1 MTKPE
6 SNSEPDPQLSSSDE
20 SPNDELPT
28 DSEPLTDSELLADVD
43 FPAGESSPQD
53 EPSNV
58 DDDLG
63 DEPLEDDLL
72 PSSDD
77 DDESSEESF
86 DETDESPDEK
96 KARRAAV
103 VAALKPRIIE
113 MIHGKKYRPMKPKG
127 IAKFLGV
134 HGKDKKL
141 LKRAIYQLVRSG
153 HLKFGPKHLILAGRL
168 TELPSSAAT
177 TKPEA
182 GESTA
187 SVEAPAAKPIT
198 AKPPERIKPPKKG
211 VGIPASLAIS
221 DSADDSDDAESDD
234 DESESTSKT
243 PARPLKKGRI
253 LGRLRKTGSGS
264 GFVRPAG
271 VGKEHTRDQD
281 IFIPAGSLGDAAD
294 GDEVEVVLEGSGKR
308 FGGGGR
314 ILGRVVRIAERRTH
328 RFVGTYEERRKQG
341 LVRVDGRTFAEPIP
355 VGDPGAKGAADGD
368 KVVIEMVRFPSPRSP
383 GEAVLVEILGAK
395 GEPGVDTLSIIR
407 EFELPGDFSDDV
419 LEDARQQADSFNES
433 IGDRA
438 DFTGETVV
446 TIDPVDA
453 RDFDDAISL
462 KKLANGHWELGV
474 HIADVSHFVR
484 PKGPLDRE
492 ARERATSIYLPDR
505 VIPMLPEV
513 ISNHLASLQPDRVRY
528 TQTCFIEFTPEGVP
542 VHAEVKRGAIK
553 SCRRFTY
560 EEVDEFL
567 ADRVPWKEKL
577 DAKVFKLLD
586 QMHELAMVLRQ
597 RRLDRGAIELSLPE
611 LKIDLDKQG
620 KVSGAHLVEHTVSHQ
635 IIEEFMLAANEA
647 VARILSAAELPF
659 LRRIH
664 ETPDPRKLDV
674 LTSFVR
680 ELGIECDH
688 MQSRFEIKRVVAA
701 VADSGRMHA
710 VNYAILRSMQKAVYS
725 PVVEG
730 HYALN
735 SDNYC
740 HFTSPIRRYPDLTI
754 HRMLE
759 ALERGKRPHADF
771 GAQVVLGEHCSD
783 RERRAE
789 EAEREL
795 KKTKLLAY
803 LETRIGDRFEAV
815 ITGVEDFGFFAQGT
829 KLPAEGMVHVRTLS
843 DDRYRYDRD
852 AHCLAGH
859 RSGNSFRLGDLV
871 EVEVAYV
878 NVERRELDFRFVRT
892 ISSEGPIAVP
902 AGGSSDE
909 AEDFPSRPSHGKKRK
924 KGKREEQLGSGRR
937 SGSGKGTRKKA
948 ATFGK
953 GAKGSQGKPRG
964 KKGALESPAPTKR
977 KKQRPGKRERQARK
991 QDGNS

>member
-6 SNSEPDPQLSSSDE
+6 SNSNPDPESLSSDE
-20 SPNDELPT
+20 SPNENETSQTLNHGDRERGDREHSRQSNLSAD
-28 DSEPLTDSELLADVD
+28 DSHLQEEFSDD
-43 FPAGESSPQD
+43 ESS
-53 EPSNV
+53 EHEFSE

-72 PSSDD
+72 PTGLEGFEE
-77 DDESSEESF
+77 DEDPE
-86 DETDESPDEK
+86 EK

-103 VAALKPRIIE
+103 VAILKPRIVE
-113 MIHGKKYRPMKPKG
+113 LIHGAKYRPMKPKG

-141 LKRAIYQLVRSG
+141 LKRAIYQLVRAG
-153 HLKFGPKHLILAGRL
+153 FLKFGPKHQILPGRL
-168 TELPSSAAT
+168 TEIPKQPDVIAGP
-177 TKPEA
+177 KP
-182 GESTA
+182 
-187 SVEAPAAKPIT
+187 AKPRTPPPMEPIETVPEPKVVESEFALFETLADT
-198 AKPPERIKPPKKG
+198 ADAEANQLSRELDRPKK
-211 VGIPASLAIS
+211 
-221 DSADDSDDAESDD
+221 ADKLGKLS
-234 DESESTSKT
+234 
-243 PARPLKKGRI
+243 KGRI
-253 LGRLRKTGSGS
+253 VGVLRKTSSGA
-264 GFVRPAG
+264 GFVRPKG

-281 IFIPAGSLGDAAD
+281 IFIPSGSSGDAAD
-294 GDEVEVVLEGSGKR
+294 GDEVEVALDRDGGKSFR
-308 FGGGGR
+308 GAAR
-314 ILGRVVRIAERRTH
+314 ITGRVVRIIERRTH
-328 RFVGTYEERRKQG
+328 RFVGTYEERRNQG

-368 KVVIEMVRFPSPRSP
+368 KVVIEMVRFPSHRSP

-395 GEPGVDTLSIIR
+395 GAPGVDTLSIIH
-407 EFELPGDFSDDV
+407 EFELPGDFSDEV
-419 LEDARQQADSFNES
+419 LEDARQQADAFDES

-438 DFTGETVV
+438 DFTSDTVI

-492 ARERATSIYLPDR
+492 ARDRATSIYLPDR

-542 VHAEVKRGAIK
+542 VHAEVKRGAIR
-553 SCRRFTY
+553 SCRRFAY

-567 ADRVPWKEKL
+567 ADRAAWKDRL
-577 DAKVFKLLD
+577 DSKVFKLLD
-586 QMHELAMVLRQ
+586 QMHELAMVLRN
-597 RRLDRGAIELSLPE
+597 RRLEHGAIELSLPE
-611 LKIDLDKQG
+611 VKIDLDKQG

-659 LRRIH
+659 LRRVH
-664 ETPDPRKLDV
+664 APPDPRKLDV
-674 LTSFVR
+674 LTGFVR

-725 PVVEG
+725 PEVEG

-735 SDNYC
+735 SENYC

-759 ALERGKRPHADF
+759 AIERGKRPHVEYE
-771 GAQVVLGEHCSD
+771 AQVVLGEHCSD

-829 KLPAEGMVHVRTLS
+829 KLPAEGMVHVRTLA
-843 DDRYRYDRD
+843 DDRYRFDRET
-852 AHCLAGH
+852 HSLAGY

-878 NVERRELDFRFVRT
+878 NVERRELDFRFVQKLA
-892 ISSEGPIAVP
+892 SEGTIELPSTP
-902 AGGSSDE
+902 YQDDE
-909 AEDFPSRPSHGKKRK
+909 PRGKKRK
-924 KGKREEQLGSGRR
+924 GRKGDRREELGTRSRTGSG
-937 SGSGKGTRKKA
+937 
-948 ATFGK
+948 
-953 GAKGSQGKPRG
+953 RG
-964 KKGALESPAPTKR
+964 KKGQTSKRSESFSKPVKGKKSRPGKKGPPDASKAKQRPVKKKKR
-977 KKQRPGKRERQARK
+977 RPGKREREQRK
-991 QDGNS
+991 SGQ

>member
-1 MTKPE
+1 MIKPE
-6 SNSEPDPQLSSSDE
+6 SNSNPDPESLSSDE
-20 SPNDELPT
+20 SPNENELSPTQGDREFSGQSNPSPDESHLDEEFSEDELS
-28 DSEPLTDSELLADVD
+28 DDQELD
-43 FPAGESSPQD
+43 
-53 EPSNV
+53 
-58 DDDLG
+58 
-63 DEPLEDDLL
+63 DEPLEDDLM
-72 PSSDD
+72 PSAEYGLE
-77 DDESSEESF
+77 DEDPE
-86 DETDESPDEK
+86 EK

-103 VAALKPRIIE
+103 VALLKPRIVE
-113 MIHGKKYRPMKPKG
+113 LIHGAKYRPMKPKG

-141 LKRAIYQLVRSG
+141 LKRAIYQLVRAGS
-153 HLKFGPKHLILAGRL
+153 LKFGPKHQILPGRI
-168 TELPSSAAT
+168 TAVPPQPDVIASPRPTKQKTPPPIEPIAT
-177 TKPEA
+177 VREPQVV
-182 GESTA
+182 ESEFALFETLA
-187 SVEAPAAKPIT
+187 ETPPPVDEGGEAP
-198 AKPPERIKPPKKG
+198 PELDRPKK
-211 VGIPASLAIS
+211 S
-221 DSADDSDDAESDD
+221 DKSHKAD
-234 DESESTSKT
+234 KN
-243 PARPLKKGRI
+243 KGRI
-253 LGRLRKTGSGS
+253 VGVLRKTASGA
-264 GFVRPAG
+264 GFVRPKG
-271 VGKEHTRDQD
+271 VGKEHTREND
-281 IFIPAGSLGDAAD
+281 IFIPAGSSVDAAD
-294 GDEVEVVLEGSGKR
+294 GDEVEVALDRDSGKSFR
-308 FGGGGR
+308 GVGR
-314 ILGRVVRIAERRTH
+314 ITGHVVRIVERRTH
-328 RFVGTYEERRKQG
+328 RFVGTYEERRNQG

-368 KVVIEMVRFPSPRSP
+368 KVVVEMVRFPSPRSP

-395 GEPGVDTLSIIR
+395 GEPGVDTLSIIH
-407 EFELPGDFSDDV
+407 EFELPGDFSDEV
-419 LEDARQQADSFNES
+419 LEDARQQADAFDES

-438 DFTGETVV
+438 DFTSETVI

-462 KKLANGHWELGV
+462 KKLSNGHWELGV

-492 ARERATSIYLPDR
+492 ARDRATSIYLPDR

-542 VHAEVKRGAIK
+542 VHAEVKRGAIR
-553 SCRRFTY
+553 SCRRFAY

-567 ADRVPWKEKL
+567 ADRSAWKERL
-577 DAKVFKLLD
+577 DAKVVKLLD
-586 QMHELAMVLRQ
+586 QMHELAMVLRK
-597 RRLDRGAIELSLPE
+597 RRLDSGAIELSLPE
-611 LKIDLDKQG
+611 IKIDLDKQG
-620 KVSGAHLVEHTVSHQ
+620 KVSGAHLVKNTVSHQ

-647 VARILSAAELPF
+647 VARILTAAELPF
-659 LRRIH
+659 LRRVH
-664 ETPDPRKLDV
+664 APPDPRKLDV
-674 LTSFVR
+674 LTGFVR

-725 PVVEG
+725 PEAEG

-735 SDNYC
+735 SENYC

-759 ALERGKRPHADF
+759 AIERGKRPHVEYE
-771 GAQVVLGEHCSD
+771 AQVVLGEHCSD

-829 KLPAEGMVHVRTLS
+829 KLPAEGMVHVRTLA
-843 DDRYRYDRD
+843 DDRYRFDRET
-852 AHCLAGH
+852 HSLSGY

-878 NVERRELDFRFVRT
+878 NVERRELDFRFVQKLA
-892 ISSEGPIAVP
+892 SEGAIELAPT
-902 AGGSSDE
+902 SHE
-909 AEDFPSRPSHGKKRK
+909 EDQPRGPR
-924 KGKREEQLGSGRR
+924 
-937 SGSGKGTRKKA
+937 
-948 ATFGK
+948 
-953 GAKGSQGKPRG
+953 PRG
-964 KKGALESPAPTKR
+964 KKGHRHEQLGSRSRTGAGKGKKARPTKR
-977 KKQRPGKRERQARK
+977 GDAFGKPQKGKKGKPSAKKGPPEKGKAAQRPVKKKQRPGKREREQRK
-991 QDGNS
+991 SGP